1 MPNTQVDASRQV
13 KDASVTDAKL
23 ASTFTKANGTVPFT
37 ANQSLGGFRLTNV
50 ADAVADSDYSSWGQV
65 KQAIRNVLYRRLA
78 RAAATGNVSVSNP
91 GTAVF
96 DGVTLANGDILFLP
110 SQTTQAENG
119 LYTFNGSASA
129 LTRAVDADNSTE
141 VQPGLAVFVS
151 EGTTLGNSRWNLI
164 TDGPITLGT
173 TALTFSQETTGGTYI
188 AGNGLQLVTATFS
201 VVPVASSGIT
211 VSGAGVGIDASI
223 IQRKADIIV
232 RETPSGTVNGSNT
245 AFALANTPVVGS
257 EQVYLNGVLQE
268 PGAGNDYT
276 ISGANIT
283 FITAPVTGDRIRVSY
298 LK

>member
-1 MPNTQVDASRQV
+1 M
-13 KDASVTDAKL
+13 
-23 ASTFTKANGTVPFT
+23 
-37 ANQSLGGFRLTNV
+37 
-50 ADAVADSDYSSWGQV
+50 
-65 KQAIRNVLYRRLA
+65 LYRRLA
-78 RAAATGNVSVSNP
+78 RAAATANVNVASP
-91 GTAVF
+91 GTAIF

-110 SQTTQAENG
+110 SQTTQSENG